1 VSRPAALIL
10 TSRLPWPPD
19 DGGRIAMWQNV
30 RAASRAYE
38 TTLVSLVSAG
48 EETAP
53 IPPVFRECGVRVV
66 RVPHRAPAGFRAAW
80 DGLFGPYPYTLAR
93 YRNPDLPAALRT
105 LLAETRPGF
114 AMVTP
119 LHMATYAGDF
129 GGTPVVLRAHNLEHA
144 WMRRYAQRLGLTP
157 TGIYAHAQVKR
168 LRDAEATLARGSALV
183 LAVQPVEAAEL
194 RALAPET
201 PVEVLPV
208 GVDLDGYPEPHPGE
222 PPVVLLAGSYA
233 WPPNVDGAVQFMRK
247 GWPRVTARV
256 PRARLRVVGKE
267 PPRSIHR
274 AADSVGVEVVGYVD
288 SMAQEF
294 AAATVLVVPLWAG
307 AGARVKIM
315 EAMAARLPVVA
326 TRLAAEGLDLHPGE
340 HYAPGETPG
349 ELGSQVATLLL
360 SPELR
365 GVFRTRGRAIA
376 EERWAQD
383 TVADLQNALCA
394 KVTR

>member
-1 VSRPAALIL
+1 
-10 TSRLPWPPD
+10 
-19 DGGRIAMWQNV
+19 MWQNV

-38 TTLVSLVSAG
+38 TTLVSLVPPG
-48 EETAP
+48 EEA
-53 IPPVFRECGVRVV
+53 ISLPPVFRELGVRVV
-66 RVPHRAPAGFRAAW
+66 RVPHRPPAGFRAAW
-80 DGLFGPYPYTLAR
+80 EGLFGPYPYTLAR
-93 YRNPDLPAALRT
+93 YRNPDLPAALRSVV
-105 LLAETRPGF
+105 AETRPRF

-129 GGTPVVLRAHNLEHA
+129 GSAPVVLRAHNLEHA
-144 WMRRYAQRLGLTP
+144 WMRRYAHRLGLTP
-157 TGIYAHAQVKR
+157 AGIYARRQVKR
-168 LRDAEATLARGSALV
+168 LRDAEAALAGQAALV
-183 LAVQPVEAAEL
+183 LPVQAAEAAEL

-222 PPVVLLAGSYA
+222 PPIVLLAGSFL
-233 WPPNVDGAVQFMRK
+233 WPPNVDGAVEFMRK

-288 SMAQEF
+288 SIAEEF
-294 AAATVLVVPLWAG
+294 ARATVLVVPLWAG
-307 AGARVKIM
+307 AGARVKIV
-315 EAMAARLPVVA
+315 EAMAARLPIVA
-326 TRLAAEGLDLHPGE
+326 TRLAAEGLDLHAGE
-340 HYAPGETPG
+340 HYAPGDTPG

-365 GVFRTRGRAIA
+365 EVFRKRGRALA

-383 TVADLQNALCA
+383 EVADLQNVLCGRIVERSGSA
-394 KVTR
+394 R